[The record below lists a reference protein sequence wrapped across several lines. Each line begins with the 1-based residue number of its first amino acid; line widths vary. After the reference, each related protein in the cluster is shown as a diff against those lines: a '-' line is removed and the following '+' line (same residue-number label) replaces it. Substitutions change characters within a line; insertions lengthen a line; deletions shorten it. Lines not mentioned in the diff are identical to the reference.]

1 MVLFDK
7 QASAELS
14 AVLTKQDVSE
24 DEIVAAMGAFAQNI
38 QDKVMAEAEQFLGDQ
53 VALEEAA
60 GIKLNKQERD
70 YFMAVIESGE
80 AFAGTTELVPV
91 TIINRV
97 MDNLQKAH
105 PLLSRVDMA
114 NVGLATEWIFSVGVN
129 PAFWG
134 ALCAD
139 IKELQ
144 DKGFR
149 KVSLSLYKLSAFMP
163 VCKALLD
170 LNSPEWLAQY
180 VVTVLTESIYIALE
194 GAIVDGTGNEMP
206 FGMRRSMTNI
216 TAKEGQ
222 VIDAVEIEG
231 LTPTVVGEIMAGLTK
246 IEIESGVTI
255 ERTIAPEEVLLM
267 VNPQTYYKELF
278 PNMTTTDL
286 NGNYVQRLPL
296 NFTVI
301 QASAVPEGEIVIG
314 RGKDY
319 FLGIGRSTQITQ
331 SDEVRFIEDERV
343 YLAKMYGNGQ
353 PKFEG
358 AFKRYTLK
366 KASSVVA
373 PASNVQVTPADTT
386 AQITAE

>member
-24 DEIVAAMGAFAQNI
+24 DEIVTAMGAFAQNI
-38 QDKVMAEAEQFLGDQ
+38 QDKVMAEAEQFLGDRT
-53 VALEEAA
+53 ALEEAA

-97 MDNLQKAH
+97 MDNLEKAH

-194 GAIVDGTGNEMP
+194 GAIVDGTGKEQP
-206 FGMRRSMTNI
+206 FGMRRSMKNI
-216 TAKEGQ
+216 SSGEGN
-222 VIDAVEIEG
+222 VIDATEIEG
-231 LTPTVVGEIMAGLTK
+231 LTPTVVGEIMASLTK

-301 QASAVPEGEIVIG
+301 QASAVPEGEIIIG

-366 KASSVVA
+366 KAASVVA

-386 AQITAE
+386 AQISAE

>member
-1 MVLFDK
+1 MPLFDEQSGAK
-7 QASAELS
+7 LS
-14 AVLTKQDVSE
+14 AVLTQPDVNE
-24 DEIVAAMGAFAQNI
+24 EQLIAAMSAFATDI
-38 QDKVMAEAEQFLGDQ
+38 QDKVLAEAEAFVGDRTQ
-53 VALEEAA
+53 MQEAA

-80 AFAGTTELVPV
+80 AFAGTTDLVPV

-97 MDNLQKAH
+97 MDNLEKEH
-105 PLLSRVDMA
+105 PLLSKVDMA
-114 NVGLATEWIFSVGVN
+114 NVGIATEWIFSVGVN

-134 ALCAD
+134 TLCAD

-149 KVSLSLYKLSAFMP
+149 KVSLSLFKLSAFMP

-194 GAIVDGTGNEMP
+194 GAIVDGTGKEMP
-206 FGMRRSMTNI
+206 IGMRRDAENI
-216 TAKEGQ
+216 TSGEAQPIESE
-222 VIDAVEIEG
+222 EIEG
-231 LTPTVVGEIMAGLTK
+231 LTPQVAGNIMAALSK
-246 IEIESGVTI
+246 IEIESGVVI
-255 ERTIAPEEVLLM
+255 ERTVAPQDVLLM

-278 PNMTTTDL
+278 PNFTVTDL

-296 NFTVI
+296 NFTIV
-301 QASAVPEGEIVIG
+301 QASAVPEGEIIVG

-319 FLGIGRSTQITQ
+319 FFGLGRSTRITQ

-343 YLAKMYGNGQ
+343 YLAKMYGNGM
-353 PKFEG
+353 PKFNG
-358 AFKRYTLK
+358 AFKRFTL
-366 KASSVVA
+366 AQPSVE
-373 PASNVQVTPADTT
+373 PP
-386 AQITAE
+386 IGE

>member
-1 MVLFDK
+1 MVLYSCNQIQLFTKERKFKNMVLFDK
-7 QASAELS
+7 DAQAQLS
-14 AVLTKQDVSE
+14 ATLRKENVSE
-24 DEIVAAMGAFAQNI
+24 DELTNAMSLFADNI
-38 QDKVMAEAEQFLGDQ
+38 QTKVLAEAEQYLGDR
-53 VALEEAA
+53 AELASRS
-60 GIKLNKQERD
+60 GINLTSKERE

-80 AFAGTTELVPV
+80 AFAGTTDLVPV

-97 MDNLQKAH
+97 MDNLTKAH
-105 PLLSRVDMA
+105 PLLAQVDMA

-180 VVTVLTESIYIALE
+180 VITVLTESIYLALE
-194 GAIVDGTGNEMP
+194 NAIVDGTGKEMP
-206 FGMRRSMTNI
+206 VGMRR
-216 TAKEGQ
+216 
-222 VIDAVEIEG
+222 DAENTSAGEAQPIVATEIEG
-231 LTPTVVGEIMAGLTK
+231 FTPQVAGNIMASLSK
-246 IEIESGVTI
+246 IEIETGVTI
-255 ERTIAPEEVLLM
+255 ERTLAPSEILLM

-278 PNMTTTDL
+278 PNFTVQDL

-296 NFTVI
+296 PFTI
-301 QASAVPEGEIVIG
+301 IEASAVPEGEILIG

-319 FLGIGRSTQITQ
+319 FLGIGRSTQITT

-343 YLAKMYGNGQ
+343 YLAKMYGNGM
-353 PKFEG
+353 PKFKG
-358 AFKRYTLK
+358 AFQRYTLK
-366 KASSVVA
+366 K
-373 PASNVQVTPADTT
+373 PVT
-386 AQITAE
+386 Q

>member
-366 KASSVVA
+366 KPVA
-373 PASNVQVTPADTT
+373 
-386 AQITAE
+386 